1 MNPLEVKNIVKSYD
15 KTLALSDVSF
25 SMKPGEIFG
34 LLGPN
39 GAGKSTLI
47 NIISG
52 LITKDSGEVFLGGYN
67 LDKQMRAAKSIL
79 GVVPQ
84 ELAIYPDLSGRA
96 NVQFF
101 GSLYG
106 LSGSLLKES
115 VEEVLEFVGLTDR
128 ASQLAKTYSGGMKR
142 RLNMACGMV
151 HRPKLLILDEPTVGI
166 DPQSRNH
173 ILEALVRL
181 NAEGMDILYTT
192 HYMEEAQSLCRRIA
206 IVDQG
211 QLIAQGSLSDL
222 RGLVA
227 EKRIIELSVS
237 SPVREGLLET
247 IEGVSEVTMSN
258 GSVQIKG
265 SDSTELIKAIIDTLH
280 RENITL
286 RDLRI
291 EEINLEDIFL
301 TLTGRTLRD

>member
-1 MNPLEVKNIVKSYD
+1 MKPLEVKNIVKSYD

-25 SMKPGEIFG
+25 SMNEGEIYG

-39 GAGKSTLI
+39 GAGKSTMI

-52 LITKDSGEVFLGGYN
+52 LITKDAGQVLIQGHD
-67 LDKQMRAAKSIL
+67 LDKEMRTAKSLL

-96 NVQFF
+96 NVSFF

-106 LSGSLLKES
+106 LSGNELKKS

-128 ASQLAKTYSGGMKR
+128 AKDLAKTYSGGMKR

-166 DPQSRNH
+166 DPQSRKH
-173 ILEALVRL
+173 IMDALVKL
-181 NAEGMDILYTT
+181 HDEGMNILYTT
-192 HYMEEAQSLCRRIA
+192 HYMEEAQALCKRIA
-206 IVDQG
+206 IMDQG
-211 QLIAQGSLSDL
+211 QMIAQGTLSDL
-222 RGLVA
+222 RGLLN
-227 EKRIIELSVS
+227 EKRNIVLSVD
-237 SPVREGLLET
+237 SPVKAGLLEE
-247 IEGVSEVTMSN
+247 IEGVYDVSFSN
-258 GSVQIKG
+258 GSVLIKG
-265 SDSTELIKAIIDTLH
+265 DDSTELIKRLIDTLN
-280 RENITL
+280 RENIDI
-286 RDLRI
+286 RDMRI

-301 TLTGRTLRD
+301 GLTGRKLRD